1 MTRYILENGNRRA
14 MTDAEEDARDAEEAA
29 WANGAVDRAMD
40 VLRTNRTRL
49 LEETDYLGNSDV
61 TMSSAWTTY
70 RQALRDITNGVDSVS
85 KAENVTLPTKPS

>member
-14 MTDAEEDARDAEEAA
+14 MTDAEEDARDAEEAL
-29 WANGAVDRAMD
+29 WANGAIDRAMK
-40 VLRTNRTRL
+40 VLRGERSRL

-70 RQALRDITNGVDSVS
+70 RQALRDITSGIDSVE
-85 KAENVTLPTKPS
+85 KADNVTWPTKPS

>member
-1 MTRYILENGNRRA
+1 
-14 MTDAEEDARDAEEAA
+14 MTDAEETARDAEEAA

-70 RQALRDITNGVDSVS
+70 RQALRDITSGVDSVEKLKMS
-85 KAENVTLPTKPS
+85 HGRQNHHNSLYK

>member
-1 MTRYILENGNRRA
+1 MVLEAA

-85 KAENVTLPTKPS
+85 KAENVTWPTKPS

>member
-14 MTDAEEDARDAEEAA
+14 MTDAEEDARDAEEAS
-29 WANGAVDRAMD
+29 WANGSVDRAMD

-70 RQALRDITNGVDSVS
+70 RQALRDITSGVDSVD
-85 KAENVTLPTKPS
+85 KAENVTWPTKPS